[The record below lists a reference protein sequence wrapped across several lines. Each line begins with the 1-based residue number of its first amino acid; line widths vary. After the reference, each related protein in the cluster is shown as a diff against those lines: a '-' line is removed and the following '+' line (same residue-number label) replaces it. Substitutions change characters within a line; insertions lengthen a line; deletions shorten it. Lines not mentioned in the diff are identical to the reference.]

1 MKLKMIGTG
10 AICSKERSAS
20 TLIDDHILID
30 CGNGIVKTLLEQDV
44 DIEKIDK
51 LLITHLHG
59 DHFLDT
65 IFLIIQR
72 GYLNCQNGLTI
83 YGPKG
88 ITSATRA
95 LFKIAYNT
103 SDFDKKLFKAKV
115 SFCEFDATDTF
126 KFKDGLSVKPVS
138 VKHGSFELSFGFI
151 IENKDTKVFFSGDSS
166 YTDELCK
173 IVSSVNTAILDTTF
187 MDGNE
192 KHMGAY
198 DIEKISSMCDTKIIL
213 THVGTMARLYFNEHK
228 SEKIILPNDGDI
240 INI

>member
-20 TLIDDHILID
+20 TLVDDHILID
-30 CGNGIVKTLLEQDV
+30 CGNGIVKTLLEQNV

-51 LLITHLHG
+51 LIITHLHG
-59 DHFLDT
+59 DHFLDI

-72 GYLNCQNGLTI
+72 GFLKVKNGLVI

-88 ITSATRA
+88 TISAVRNI
-95 LFKIAYNT
+95 FKIAYNT
-103 SDFDKKLFKAKV
+103 SDFNKKLSNAKV
-115 SFCEFDATDTF
+115 NFYEFSDDE
-126 KFKDGLSVKPVS
+126 KINFKDNMYVKPIRVR
-138 VKHGSFELSFGFI
+138 HGKFELAYGLLF
-151 IENKDTKVFFSGDSS
+151 ENKDKKVFFSGDSS

-187 MDGNE
+187 LEGNE
-192 KHMGAY
+192 KHMGVD
-198 DIEKISSMCDTKIIL
+198 DILKIHDNTYTKIIL
-213 THVGTMARLYFNEHK
+213 THVGTHARVYFMEYKYDN
-228 SEKIILPNDGDI
+228 IILTNDGDI

>member
-72 GYLNCQNGLTI
+72 GYLNVKNSLII

-88 ITSATRA
+88 TINAVRA
-95 LFKIAYNT
+95 IFKIAYNT
-103 SDFDKKLFKAKV
+103 SDFDKKLSKAKV
-115 SFCEFDATDTF
+115 SFCEYSDEDIL
-126 KFKDGLSVKPVS
+126 KFKDNMCVKPVR
-138 VKHGSFELSFGFI
+138 VRHGQFELSYGFY

-173 IVSSVNTAILDTTF
+173 IVSSVNTAVLDTTF